1 MKERLSKAYSLPS
14 SKIQVLTPMQRGV
27 VGASNLNLV
36 LQDAFNPTSVCL
48 YRGGYSYRKGDRVMQ
63 IRNNYDKGVF
73 NGDLGYIEEV
83 VMEER
88 TLIASF
94 DGVSVEYEVS
104 ELDELSWHTQ
114 PPFINPKDRNIR

>member
-1 MKERLSKAYSLPS
+1 
-14 SKIQVLTPMQRGV
+14 MQRGV

-36 LQDAFNPTSVCL
+36 LQDALNPTSVCL
-48 YRGGYSYRKGDRVMQ
+48 NRGGYSYRKGDRVMQ

-83 VMEER
+83 DMEER

-94 DGVSVEYEVS
+94 
-104 ELDELSWHTQ
+104 
-114 PPFINPKDRNIR
+114 